1 VEKLGHIGHHGP
13 LIRRVHVAKIFDLE
27 QALHCQL
34 QAGHRVVM
42 TNRYAEILLRDR
54 KRLFSVGPLVLE
66 IQLVVIEQFR
76 TMPVDQSAPDI
87 RVVLRQDISWTSQ
100 QERGITH
107 KARPSEKLFLKSCTC
122 TPS

>member
-1 VEKLGHIGHHGP
+1 
-13 LIRRVHVAKIFDLE
+13 
-27 QALHCQL
+27 
-34 QAGHRVVM
+34 M